1 MRTSSKFICFPDQT
15 SSNSQHSSSHFQP
28 EQISNQPKLKTPVW
42 ACSLLSFI
50 YQSMYM
56 YCTAHNPESVQIVII
71 LCYSRIKQCVAVEWR
86 SQKRHTRCWEVQL
99 SLFITFIR
107 NETETEGISK
117 IITLQVVAQF
127 LHLDE
132 HFRSTM
138 CLVFSHCVF
147 APSRQPVS
155 CWLLKVFHH
164 NDFFRVTFTSV
175 CCITTEKHTVTPL
188 QRKRTVR

>member
-1 MRTSSKFICFPDQT
+1 M
-15 SSNSQHSSSHFQP
+15 
-28 EQISNQPKLKTPVW
+28 
-42 ACSLLSFI
+42 
-50 YQSMYM
+50 
-56 YCTAHNPESVQIVII
+56 
-71 LCYSRIKQCVAVEWR
+71 
-86 SQKRHTRCWEVQL
+86 QL

-188 QRKRTVR
+188 QRKRTVRWGYFGDNKSKPVVHKRPVARVKCWLFMFLQTRDTFTFVHVTRIIQSSQCMYMSCKCKTTVGW